1 MIKELNPPTRG
12 LVGLSA
18 PDIRFILHAF
28 DTLEEVGG
36 SSCPRM
42 DDLTSRLMN
51 TLEDI
56 EGRDS
61 WLQAD
66 RLDEDTVEVSKR

>member
-28 DTLEEVGG
+28 DTLEEVDG
-36 SSCPRM
+36 SACPRM
-42 DDLTSRLMN
+42 DDLTYRLMN

-66 RLDEDTVEVSKR
+66 RMDDETAEVSKR

>member
-18 PDIRFILHAF
+18 ADIRFILHAF
-28 DTLEEVGG
+28 DTLEEVDG

-61 WLQAD
+61 WLSAD
-66 RLDEDTVEVSKR
+66 RLDDDTVEVSKR